1 MQKQL
6 NAFAAEGGVMQ
17 ISYHMLDINSPF
29 LRASW
34 PQDDQQGWTISFIF
48 KVGTQRMCANEIR
61 TLLDWC
67 KVNSLQVQPE
77 TDRLY
82 RYARL
87 PPSSMWWD
95 PDHVPVIGNKQ
106 TKNISAWAWH
116 YRCIQNIKKQRN
128 VSLTFS
134 KEPMSGLCH
143 VSILIMKSS
152 FMYSFW
158 GEDTVMFTFMKCGF
172 ITNSSMS
179 SL

>member
-1 MQKQL
+1 MVSFNGWFYPKRTKSTV

-17 ISYHMLDINSPF
+17 ISYHVLDINSLL

-34 PQDDQQGWTISFIF
+34 PQDDQQGWTISFIL

-61 TLLDWC
+61 TFLDWC

-106 TKNISAWAWH
+106 TQKTYQLEHDITDAFKTSKNKETSH
-116 YRCIQNIKKQRN
+116 SH
-128 VSLTFS
+128 SL
-134 KEPMSGLCH
+134 
-143 VSILIMKSS
+143 KSPCQV
-152 FMYSFW
+152 YA
-158 GEDTVMFTFMKCGF
+158 MFQF
-172 ITNSSMS
+172 
-179 SL
+179 